1 VPKGI
6 MVVQSSPSAPDR
18 EDEYNDWYDNTHI
31 PQIRAIPGFTAA
43 RRYKLTGPASPDA
56 PAYLA
61 VYEIEADD
69 LAAPLAELRAR
80 SASGRLGL
88 SGVLSLDP
96 PPVVTVYELIG

>member
-6 MVVQSSPSAPDR
+6 MVVQSSPSGPDR

-43 RRYKLTGPASPDA
+43 RRYKLTGLGTQDA

-61 VYEIEADD
+61 IYHIEADD
-69 LAAPLAELRAR
+69 LAIPVAELRAR
-80 SASGRLGL
+80 SRSGQHTASDA
-88 SGVLSLDP
+88 LSLDP
-96 PPVVTVYELIG
+96 PPVVAVYEFLG

>member
-43 RRYKLTGPASPDA
+43 RRYRTSPGSPGA

-61 VYEIEADD
+61 IYDMEADD
-69 LAAPLAELRAR
+69 LATPVAELRAR
-80 SASGRLGL
+80 SASGQHTR
-88 SGVLSLDP
+88 SDALSLDP
-96 PPVVTVYELIG
+96 PPVVTVYELLD